1 MYVSRLRLENWRN
14 FVDVDVEL
22 RERTFLVGPNASGK
36 SNLLDVFRFLRDV
49 AGPGGGLQKAILDR
63 GGLSKVRCLLARR
76 NPRVRISVDLTDE
89 KSDSVWTYDL
99 AILQETRGNRNV
111 LVDHEIVTHNGSV
124 ILSRPGRDDQSDS
137 LRLSQSHLEQINAN
151 ARFREIAQ
159 FFEKVTYL
167 HLVPQLIKHS
177 DAFTGPGL
185 LGDPFGKNLL
195 EQIARVPEK
204 SRARRLK
211 KIEMALKSVVPLLER
226 LVLERDAYSGT
237 PHLAAFYRHLPF
249 NAGTQREDQMSDGT
263 LRLIGLFWSLLSGAS
278 LLLLEE
284 PELSLNAAV
293 VERLAPLLARMQG
306 RRRRQVLVSSH
317 SVDLLSDP
325 GIEPESVLILT
336 PSNQGTTVQP
346 ASSLDGV
353 RESLAAGLSLND
365 VIQPKVREMVPLAAQ
380 QLSLSFDE

>member
-49 AGPGGGLQKAILDR
+49 AGPGGGLQKAIDDR

-76 NPRVRISVDLTDE
+76 NPRVRIAVDLTDE

-111 LVDHEIVTHNGSV
+111 LVDHEIVTHSGSV

-177 DAFTGPGL
+177 DAFTGPSL
-185 LGDPFGKNLL
+185 HGDPFGKNFL

-204 SRARRLK
+204 TRNARLK
-211 KIEMALKSVVPLLER
+211 KIENALKGVVPLFEQLA
-226 LVLERDAYSGT
+226 LERDEHSGA
-237 PHLAAFYRHLPF
+237 PHLSAIYRHWRP
-249 NAGTQREDQMSDGT
+249 NAGNQREDQMSDGT
-263 LRLIGLFWSLLSGAS
+263 LRLIGLFWSLLSGDS

-293 VERLAPLLARMQG
+293 VERLAPLLSRMQG

-325 GIEPESVLILT
+325 GIEPESVLVLT

-346 ASSLDGV
+346 VSSLEGV
-353 RESLAAGLSLND
+353 REALAAGLSLND
-365 VIQPKVREMVPLAAQ
+365 VIQPRVREMVPLASR